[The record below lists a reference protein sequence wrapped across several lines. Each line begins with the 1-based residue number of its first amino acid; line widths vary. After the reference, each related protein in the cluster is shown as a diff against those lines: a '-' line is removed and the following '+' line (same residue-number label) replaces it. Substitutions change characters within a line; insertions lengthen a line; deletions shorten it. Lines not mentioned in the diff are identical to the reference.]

1 MAGRHVNRH
10 QLLYLRPL
18 VSKAATGRVV
28 AAARVKILVAG
39 CRGGSTYVPRVFLD
53 RVMLLL
59 AAAVTAQVTHSR
71 AGFRDSDAGITK
83 SRHPAAA
90 SGASHH
96 SHHNAD
102 TASHHRAIHGG
113 QSSAAPH
120 ADGSTTTPRKTVII
134 FRYVLSPRDLLPP
147 HDPPLNADHLP
158 PPSHSTSLPTAAAT

>member
-1 MAGRHVNRH
+1 M
-10 QLLYLRPL
+10 YLRPL
-18 VSKAATGRVV
+18 VSRLQQAASWLLHVV
-28 AAARVKILVAG
+28 P
-39 CRGGSTYVPRVFLD
+39 TFLD

-59 AAAVTAQVTHSR
+59 AAAVAAQVTHSL

-83 SRHPAAA
+83 SRHPTAA
-90 SGASHH
+90 SGASQQHQKHH

-134 FRYVLSPRDLLPP
+134 FR
-147 HDPPLNADHLP
+147 
-158 PPSHSTSLPTAAAT
+158 